1 MEINNSSA
9 KKAKNTIPP
18 PLILRPTRG
27 LASLNLRDLWI
38 YRELIYFMT
47 WRDLKVRY
55 KQTVLGATWVVLQPL
70 LQTLVFT
77 LLFHRAA
84 GFAADTG
91 IPYPI
96 FSFAALLPWNMFAHA
111 LTTAGHSL
119 VNNRNMLTKVYFPRL
134 IIPLSPIL
142 ASLVDFLI
150 GFGVLVGMMLYY
162 HFDPSANYN
171 IHLNSTLLTLPLFLL
186 LALVTTLGVSL
197 WLATLHVLYRD
208 VGHIIPFL
216 TQIWFFITPIVYSS
230 QAVSEKWQVVYA
242 LNPMVGVVNGFR
254 WALLG
259 TRTAPGP
266 MLIASIAV
274 AMLILVS
281 GLFYF
286 RNMERTFAD
295 EI

>member
-1 MEINNSSA
+1 
-9 KKAKNTIPP
+9 
-18 PLILRPTRG
+18 
-27 LASLNLRDLWI
+27 
-38 YRELIYFMT
+38 
-47 WRDLKVRY
+47 
-55 KQTVLGATWVVLQPL
+55 
-70 LQTLVFT
+70 
-77 LLFHRAA
+77 
-84 GFAADTG
+84 
-91 IPYPI
+91 
-96 FSFAALLPWNMFAHA
+96 
-111 LTTAGHSL
+111 
-119 VNNRNMLTKVYFPRL
+119 
-134 IIPLSPIL
+134 
-142 ASLVDFLI
+142 
-150 GFGVLVGMMLYY
+150 
-162 HFDPSANYN
+162 
-171 IHLNSTLLTLPLFLL
+171 LFLL